1 MVARLSFILMKRIKR
16 ILLLLAA
23 TALTTVANAQTINGD
38 LNHNNRLDMADMTK
52 LLNNYLT
59 GTVETYTTPTVTI
72 GDNGNWFIDGV
83 DTGKPSRG
91 QDGYNG
97 LTPTIGSNGDWFIGS
112 IDTGVSAVNKTDPF
126 DTANSLVVGTWYK
139 SPTESI
145 TFGSNGTTDYLD
157 GHTYQFLPFQGRILF
172 FNASG
177 LPAAS
182 LHVTYITKD
191 YLAVLPAGSDVPVIY
206 TATQPVEITL
216 SQTSLEMQSGEYT
229 RLTATVVPSAGT
241 VTWSSSD
248 ESVAT
253 VVGGFVT
260 AVDVGTAIITASVGS
275 SKATCTVTVNNA
287 FSGTNNGHAWVDLG
301 LSVKWATM
309 NVGASAPEEYGD
321 YYAWGETSTKST
333 YSWSTYKYCN
343 GSYGS
348 LTKYCTSSDYG
359 MVDNKTEL
367 ELSDDVACQQ
377 WGSGWRMPTYDE
389 LNELRTE
396 CTWTRT
402 SQNSVNG
409 YKVSSKVNGNSI
421 FLPAAGYRDYSSLYY
436 AGGEGY
442 FWSSSLSTSN
452 PSYSDPNYG
461 WFLGFNSG
469 NVYVSSYYRDT
480 GRSVRPVC
488 P

>member
-1 MVARLSFILMKRIKR
+1 MKRIKYL
-16 ILLLLAA
+16 LLLLAA

-91 QDGYNG
+91 RDGYDG

-126 DTANSLVVGTWYK
+126 DAANSLVVGTWYK

-216 SQTSLEMQSGEYT
+216 SQTSLEMNPGEYT
-229 RLTATVVPSAGT
+229 RLTATVVPSDAGT

-260 AVDVGTAIITASVGS
+260 AVGDGTAIITASVGS

-287 FSGTNNGHAWVDLG
+287 LSGTNNGHAWVDLG

-309 NVGASAPEEYGD
+309 NVGASAPEGYGD

-343 GSYGS
+343 GSYDS

-396 CTWTRT
+396 CTWTWT

-421 FLPAAGYRDYSSLYY
+421 FLPAAGNRKDSSLSNAGTHGYY
-436 AGGEGY
+436 R
-442 FWSSSLSTSN
+442 SSSLNTY
-452 PSYSDPNYG
+452 PAG
-461 WFLGFNSG
+461 GLFLCFDSG
-469 NVYVSSYYRDT
+469 NVYMNSFNRFN
-480 GRSVRPVC
+480 GQSVRPVC